1 MKKEEETLIDVFSM
15 SGKVDSFLIYLFAFL
30 IICGTAGVSS
40 SSFYLSTHN
49 YGVSGFYLKR
59 HMIYLGLSA
68 IIANTSYSLPTRF
81 WQQAAPF
88 ILIGIFALL
97 VMVLVP
103 GIGRHING
111 ASRWLR
117 VLGVN
122 IQASEVAK
130 LGFILYLASYI
141 HRKQDLM
148 QSTFFGFMKP
158 LLVML
163 AICGLILME
172 PDFGSMFLICL
183 IGGSMLF
190 LAGLPWRIISFL
202 VIIIGSALLSLIFIS
217 PYRLLRLTTFF
228 DPWANPFGDGYQ
240 LTQSLIAVGRGGV
253 TGVGIG
259 YGLQK
264 QLYLPEAH
272 TDFIFAVLAE
282 EVGLIGSAI
291 IVIAF
296 ALIAIRFCY
305 WIHVAIKR
313 NLSFEALTLYGI
325 MIWWTG
331 SVIFS
336 MAVNLGL
343 VPTKGIA
350 FPFFS
355 YGGSNLLVNACAIG
369 IVLKITKNL
378 SKGEV

>member
-1 MKKEEETLIDVFSM
+1 MKKEEKTLTDVFSIP
-15 SGKVDSFLIYLFAFL
+15 GKVDNFLLYLFAFL
-30 IICGTAGVSS
+30 IICGTAGIAS
-40 SSFYLSTHN
+40 SSFYLSTHH

-59 HMIYLGLSA
+59 HMVYLGLSA
-68 IIANTSYSLPTRF
+68 IIANTSYTLPTRF

-88 ILIGIFALL
+88 ILLGVLVLL

-148 QSTFFGFMKP
+148 QSTFSGFIKP

-163 AICGLILME
+163 VVCGLILME
-172 PDFGSMFLICL
+172 PDFGSIFLICL

-190 LAGLPWRIISFL
+190 LAGLPWRIIGFL
-202 VIIIGSALLSLIFIS
+202 VVIIGSALLSLIFIS

-272 TDFIFAVLAE
+272 TDFVFAVLAE
-282 EVGLIGSAI
+282 EVGLIGSAVI
-291 IVIAF
+291 IIAF
-296 ALIAIRFCY
+296 ALIAIRFSY
-305 WIHVAIKR
+305 WIHIAIKR

-331 SVIFS
+331 SVLFS

-378 SKGEV
+378 SKGRV